1 MIAFLQS
8 AAAGTPIDEQPIR
21 ENLVGGKLIDEKLID
36 GLPGHQKTV
45 AVLLAVAILLVVFE
59 LVRRRKLREEYSLL
73 WGGTA
78 VLLLVLALEHRLLN
92 VFKQFIGA
100 VEPTS
105 ALFFGA
111 LVFLMLVSL
120 MFSIRLSKLTIRSRT
135 LSQRIALL
143 EEELTELKKSSREPR
158 ANAPTPK
165 TDAAESASDDHAA

>member
-1 MIAFLQS
+1 MIAILQ
-8 AAAGTPIDEQPIR
+8 ATMNPAVIDQ
-21 ENLVGGKLIDEKLID
+21 KLID
-36 GLPGHQKTV
+36 GLPGHQKSV
-45 AVLLAVAILLVVFE
+45 AIVLAVAILFVVFE

-92 VFKQFIGA
+92 VFKRLIGA

-120 MFSIRLSKLTIRSRT
+120 MFSIRLSKLSIRSRT

-143 EEELTELKKSSREPR
+143 EEELHELKSSSANRPAKSPESKS
-158 ANAPTPK
+158 A
-165 TDAAESASDDHAA
+165 TDTTDDHAA